1 MKKEE
6 VIKQLIPGVIVGI
19 VLGSVIGYL
28 VGVDTEDIMKNHI
41 GGLMGCLIPCLL
53 NCTIVVKGTA
63 KVLKQKL
70 SVPKAFLTAL
80 PLIIIGAVFGFIFH
94 AGLLAGIFK
103 VNTCEFSRIGMTVL
117 NMVLGVVV
125 STVMGYFA
133 LRKYE
138 NEVKEAKKSNKNKRK

>member
-1 MKKEE
+1 MKKEQ

-28 VGVDTEDIMKNHI
+28 VGVDTEDVMKNHI

-53 NCTIVVKGTA
+53 NCVIIVKGTA
-63 KVLKQKL
+63 KELDRKISL
-70 SVPKAFLTAL
+70 GSAFVCAL
-80 PLIIIGAVFGFIFH
+80 PQIIIGAVFGFLFH
-94 AGLLAGIFK
+94 FVFLSMVLK
-103 VNTCEFSRIGMTVL
+103 LDTCTFSRIQMTIL

-125 STVMGYFA
+125 STIMGYVV

-138 NEVKEAKKSNKNKRK
+138 KRVKYTRRN